1 MPPIAPAAPVMDDPD
16 LAEVE
21 ALADQPE
28 PVEEPE
34 EKPKYDPSIKKLI
47 AQFEEENNFPTA
59 IKAVID
65 KMDDQRKYVH
75 TDANLPDTP
84 GGVST
89 NYLFKHQL
97 THKAQVNARQP
108 TVTVRTKKKIGK
120 LPPEL
125 KKLLDGYAETQSL
138 LIEHFMGPDEADLK
152 SILDGAIQDAD
163 TVGIVFLRLDWLED
177 LKRDPT
183 GAYRP
188 SDFQDTVARL
198 TLLSEQFAA
207 GMFSEDDAQYQDLKE
222 AAETVKNQQN
232 AELWRQMMPE
242 GPESEDPRKL
252 RWDGLPTPPQITELP
267 KYRGYQF
274 ATLMPE
280 DVRWD
285 FSIYQPE
292 KFRQCDQVSY
302 CTYMTDRKIREFF
315 GIPAEESLDSA
326 EGGSPAGDA
335 KDQPAPASQ
344 NAADRS
350 DHKAGQHDGKK
361 KVWTRLDRAR
371 NRIYNWIEGGCRWLR
386 EPAPP
391 EVVTTNW
398 FNIWPIYFNRTTGRF
413 LPISYVTLGRPLQ
426 DEINRV
432 RTHKRAA
439 KDAAYDRYAMEAGL
453 FDPEDLKAM
462 ELCPPNGMF
471 PTKKRVDD
479 INKGIYRMP
488 GNYKPEIHD
497 VTEERQELAV
507 LLGQSAASQGVTRD
521 GADSAT
527 EASIANATADVVLND
542 HKQSLEAV
550 RRNIAQAMAEIN
562 NQALP
567 EENAKAICGQDAVF
581 PMFQREQLWAH
592 MDIEIESYSN
602 GAAEQ
607 DKELSQLDV
616 VIGIGQKMGVGQIP
630 GGPIWNPI
638 IGMTKATKA
647 IDWRVDPEELVIL
660 PPPPPMMP
668 LPAMPGEGGPDAPE
682 GPQDVGGAPEQPGG
696 PQGLPPGPGGPAAP
710 KPPGPPMA
718 NQAPKPPAS
727 AGGP

>member
-1 MPPIAPAAPVMDDPD
+1 MDDPD
-16 LAEVE
+16 LAEAE

-28 PVEEPE
+28 AVEEPE
-34 EKPKYDPSIKKLI
+34 ETEPEYDPSIKKLI
-47 AQFEEENNFPTA
+47 EQFEAENEYPTD
-59 IKAVID
+59 IEAVIK

-75 TDANLPDTP
+75 TDANLADVP
-84 GGVST
+84 GGVCT
-89 NYLFKHQL
+89 NYLYKHQL

-108 TVTVRTKKKIGK
+108 TVTVRPKKKIGK
-120 LPPEL
+120 LEPEI
-125 KKLLDGYAETQSL
+125 KALLDGYAQTQSV

-152 SILDGAIQDAD
+152 SILDGCIQDAD

-207 GMFSEDDAQYQDLKE
+207 GQFSEQDAQYQDLME
-222 AAETVKNQQN
+222 AADTVKKQQE

-242 GPESEDPRKL
+242 GPETDDPRKL
-252 RWDGLPTPPQITELP
+252 RWDGVPTPPQITELP
-267 KYRGYQF
+267 KYRGFQF
-274 ATLMPE
+274 ETLMPE

-285 FSIYQPE
+285 FSVYQPE
-292 KFRQCDQVSY
+292 KFRRCDHVSY
-302 CTYMTDRKIREFF
+302 CSYMTDRKIREFF
-315 GIPAEESLDSA
+315 GIPATESLESA
-326 EGGSPAGDA
+326 DAGSAVGSA
-335 KDQPAPASQ
+335 KDQPAPRSQ
-344 NAADRS
+344 NPADRS
-350 DHKAGQHDGKK
+350 DNKASQHDGKK
-361 KVWTRLDRAR
+361 KVWTRLDRVR

-386 EPAPP
+386 EPAAP

-398 FNIWPIYFNRTTGRF
+398 FNIWPIYFNRATGRF
-413 LPISYVTLGRPLQ
+413 LPVSYTTLGRPLQ

-432 RTHKRAA
+432 RTHKRQA
-439 KDAAYDRYAMEAGL
+439 KDAAYDRYVMAAGL
-453 FDPEDLKAM
+453 FDAEDLKAM
-462 ELCPPNGMF
+462 EQCPPNGIWS
-471 PTKKRVDD
+471 TKKNIED
-479 INKGIYRMP
+479 IRKNIYQMP

-507 LLGQSAASQGVTRD
+507 LLGQSAASQGVTKD

-542 HKQSLEAV
+542 HKQALEGV
-550 RRNIAQAMAEIN
+550 RRAVAQAMAETM

-567 EENAKAICGQDAVF
+567 EENAKAIAGQDAVF

-616 VIGIGQKMGVGQIP
+616 VIGIGQKMGVGAIP
-630 GGPIWNPI
+630 GGPIWNPMV
-638 IGMTKATKA
+638 GMEKATKA
-647 IDWRVDPEELVIL
+647 IDWRIDPTELIIL
-660 PPPPPMMP
+660 PPPPMAPPIPMDG
-668 LPAMPGEGGPDAPE
+668 GEGGPDAPE
-682 GPQDVGGAPEQPGG
+682 GAQDVGGAPEMPGG
-696 PQGLPPGPGGPAAP
+696 PQGLPPAPGGPQAP

-718 NQAPKPPAS
+718 NQAPTPPAS